1 MENNSFIKKL
11 SILFFITALHL
22 NHKCIAIELPAQ
34 EGGVRQIPTPVVLF
48 PGFKGGGCELIN
60 EKEDCWNS
68 DKKWGTYDY
77 RLELTINGELKENPG
92 HYSWRHPLMKIFR
105 QEEKYRVYV
114 STPKA
119 FYGLNTNYIQDRLP
133 ILSYYYNDWPK
144 WIRQHLDTDWSPH
157 LREWIDRAR
166 EEVFEEIPYYYGFHV
181 DTVTYGSN
189 RYEGKVNV
197 MGLRSQYF
205 S

>member
-114 STPKA
+114 STPEA
-119 FYGLNTNYIQDRLP
+119 FYGLNTKHGNVKLIYSEIHQSKEKAGIREKSIKGWRREKKLTLLKTN
-133 ILSYYYNDWPK
+133 LSK
-144 WIRQHLDTDWSPH
+144 
-157 LREWIDRAR
+157 
-166 EEVFEEIPYYYGFHV
+166 
-181 DTVTYGSN
+181 
-189 RYEGKVNV
+189 
-197 MGLRSQYF
+197 
-205 S
+205 